1 MVTTER
7 PVLQAPCPPPT
18 VPPLYPPGP
27 SGQVAGEQEP
37 GCPEPS
43 LGGGDHLE
51 PCWPTP
57 VSTETPAEVFQALE
71 QLGHRAFRPR
81 QEQVVMRVLSGEL
94 GCPGGQGEVRAWP
107 QSSSTDPWSLQACPR
122 CWCCP
127 LVLASLCATSFPRCS
142 TPGGALAS
150 RWSSLP
156 SCRSW
161 TTRCTDLARG
171 SSDPLGLLLVARPEL
186 RRAASRPGS
195 GPRAAGT
202 RLLRRDSPREND
214 PGEGAARLLPGLLN

>member
-7 PVLQAPCPPPT
+7 PVLQAPSPPPT

-37 GCPEPS
+37 GHPEPS

-81 QEQVVMRVLSGEL
+81 QEQVVMRILSGEL
-94 GCPGGQGEVRAWP
+94 GCPGDKARSGPGHRA
-107 QSSSTDPWSLQACPR
+107 A
-122 CWCCP
+122 
-127 LVLASLCATSFPRCS
+127 VL
-142 TPGGALAS
+142 TPGSSRYVHAAGAAHWCWQVPVLPAS
-150 RWSSLP
+150 RAALRPAEPLP
-156 SCRSW
+156 HAGHLSPPVTHGRPGAQTLPVGLLILWGCCLLPDRSYAELHQG
-161 TTRCTDLARG
+161 LAVAQGQLGHGCSGGIPPGKMTLGRGRPVCSRG
-171 SSDPLGLLLVARPEL
+171 S
-186 RRAASRPGS
+186 
-195 GPRAAGT
+195 
-202 RLLRRDSPREND
+202 
-214 PGEGAARLLPGLLN
+214 